1 MWYLR
6 GLYGNLWQM
15 WGFKVFNCFICL
27 LYGLDSIFEQF
38 FLCMFNLCANIVWIA
53 KKMKQKVISMRMHEV
68 FLGKSFFSSMQVTHT
83 HYACINIWV
92 DNWTLEQK
100 GWRWAICDICE
111 GAYDSSQKLKVE
123 QLEVLIL
130 NGQYVT
136 YLRHQALDNTMW
148 PILKEGLKIAAKRDI
163 PKVAVLLI
171 MHISFMWLFW
181 GCI

>member
-1 MWYLR
+1 M
-6 GLYGNLWQM
+6 
-15 WGFKVFNCFICL
+15 
-27 LYGLDSIFEQF
+27 
-38 FLCMFNLCANIVWIA
+38 
-53 KKMKQKVISMRMHEV
+53 
-68 FLGKSFFSSMQVTHT
+68 
-83 HYACINIWV
+83 
-92 DNWTLEQK
+92 EQK

-136 YLRHQALDNTMW
+136 YLRVQALDNTTRA
-148 PILKEGLKIAAKRDI
+148 ILKECFKIVAKHDI
-163 PKVAVLLI
+163 PKVAVLYI